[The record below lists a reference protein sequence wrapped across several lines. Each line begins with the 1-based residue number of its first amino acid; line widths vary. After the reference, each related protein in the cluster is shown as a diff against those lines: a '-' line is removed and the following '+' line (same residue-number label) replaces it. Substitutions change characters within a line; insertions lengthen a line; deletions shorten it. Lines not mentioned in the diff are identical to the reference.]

1 MKPFRLVVLH
11 HRCCTTAVPDHLRTD
26 PCARI
31 RKLRPTGSESV
42 CRQGMVCPVMWEFTA
57 HADLLDHWILQ
68 AVVSTIFMFVYA
80 MCADAVCCLD
90 SK

>member
-1 MKPFRLVVLH
+1 
-11 HRCCTTAVPDHLRTD
+11 
-26 PCARI
+26 
-31 RKLRPTGSESV
+31 
-42 CRQGMVCPVMWEFTA
+42 MVCPVMWEFTA